1 MCVCIL
7 YIKENDLVWNE
18 MACGGVLELDEWHIV
33 MTPVSSDRLCNCA
46 LPSLLTQTEDYEN
59 KVYTVY
65 TVYECSSVQC
75 ITMIWMH
82 FLSQTLL
89 YTCNAKHMQC
99 HIIFQRAMSK
109 IGKCLSLVERT
120 TAQVCW
126 RKMVGKPGTVS
137 FKILHTRSILLE
149 CYCYTVLCTV
159 CTVYW
164 TVWRCTGMYNL
175 VGYCWMF

>member
-1 MCVCIL
+1 
-7 YIKENDLVWNE
+7 

-89 YTCNAKHMQC
+89 LHYTCNAKHMQC

-126 RKMVGKPGTVS
+126 RKMVGKPGTIS

-149 CYCYTVLCTV
+149 CYCYTVLC
-159 CTVYW
+159 
-164 TVWRCTGMYNL
+164 NL